1 LQEKNRFRPMKDAAK
16 RWLRYEVADGVRVG
30 MVRFADENL
39 VIGMQDLTAMTAETR
54 EELPHKSKMKRPD
67 NFAAEYWLILNKK
80 GRKGPNFTK
89 IVTLLL
95 SYLILGR
102 CPRNIVIFP
111 LTQTKIVFF
120 LNPNSFKKSKRENY
134 WGTKFFSSAAEFFF
148 WISRKVLQRVGNT
161 GPGRHL
167 LPRWRG

>member
-1 LQEKNRFRPMKDAAK
+1 MK
-16 RWLRYEVADGVRVG
+16 
-30 MVRFADENL
+30 
-39 VIGMQDLTAMTAETR
+39 Q
-54 EELPHKSKMKRPD
+54 PD
-67 NFAAEYWLILNKK
+67 NSAAEYWLILNKK
-80 GRKGPNFTK
+80 GRKGPNFTE

-95 SYLILGR
+95 SYLVLGK

-134 WGTKFFSSAAEFFF
+134 WGTEFFSSAAEFFF

-161 GPGRHL
+161 GPGRSL